1 MENDRYQEIC
11 ANCGLTFG
19 SHRCSDDKCPR
30 NESAM
35 NWEIGLGTTF
45 ESSNVYGEIPDGTP
59 AKNL

>member
-19 SHRCSDDKCPR
+19 SHRHINDQCPGYE
-30 NESAM
+30 NSNVWSTSA
-35 NWEIGLGTTF
+35 GTTF